1 MRSDTPKVM
10 HPVGGRPMLGY
21 VLDAARAAGAGR
33 MAVVVGPRADATRR
47 FVESNKISAAIH
59 QQRERLGTA
68 HAVLAAR
75 KELAGQDEVLVLYGD
90 TPLVT
95 SKTLK
100 RMRRAL
106 ARADVAVP
114 REHAVVVEVATEC
127 RRQHPPHAERRA
139 GR

>member
-75 KELAGQDEVLVLYGD
+75 KELAGTTAKLGNDAFLSKAPGDVVDKIRERQKLAAEEVD
-90 TPLVT
+90 RITA
-95 SKTLK
+95 
-100 RMRRAL
+100 RL
-106 ARADVAVP
+106 ASF
-114 REHAVVVEVATEC
+114 
-127 RRQHPPHAERRA
+127 
-139 GR
+139 G